1 MIQHLHRFIA
11 EVNSRLGPNNP
22 FLQFRLKRWVR
33 EKGGLT
39 ARFTGHAVELGR
51 SGRTIKLP
59 TRQWMF
65 ARDLASDFDSPFDTL
80 FDDNGLLDF
89 SVPAWHTYRKSGL
102 SFFLTGL
109 PEEEEALGSY
119 FSLCRPSHGDLVFD
133 IGANCGVT
141 THVLSLLVGAAGRV
155 IAFEPDPDSFH
166 ALLANI
172 DRHSL
177 RNVVPIHKA
186 IAAASGI
193 ERFNAEGSL
202 GSGLSA
208 FVPRPSA
215 GRVLSVQCSSLAD
228 AFAQYGEPTFV
239 KMDVEGAEI
248 AILNAARIRAGYGSH
263 GRKR

>member
-1 MIQHLHRFIA
+1 
-11 EVNSRLGPNNP
+11 
-22 FLQFRLKRWVR
+22 
-33 EKGGLT
+33 
-39 ARFTGHAVELGR
+39 
-51 SGRTIKLP
+51 
-59 TRQWMF
+59 MF

-248 AILNAARIRAGYGSH
+248 AILNAARDLLRGTHSAYALDTGHMVGNDNTVKRVEALFRDCGYETETVKAGLCVTTSARRG
-263 GRKR
+263 G